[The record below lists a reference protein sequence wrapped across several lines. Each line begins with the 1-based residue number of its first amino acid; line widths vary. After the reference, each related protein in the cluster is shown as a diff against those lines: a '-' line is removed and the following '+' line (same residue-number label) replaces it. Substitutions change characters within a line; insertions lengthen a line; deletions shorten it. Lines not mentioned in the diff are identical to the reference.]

1 MRCAG
6 RLGRQFRR
14 SEAGGTTRAQ
24 EGRSRTTSGKACTP
38 CYRCGVA
45 HRDVKPDN
53 LLFDAAMGALK
64 LGDFGSAEWF
74 GDVAPEVVA
83 GREYGEKVDI
93 WSALHDALRDRPL
106 LWRHRPGDLRG
117 RAPRLNMIDTPR
129 HALPPT
135 VDTP

>member
-1 MRCAG
+1 M
-6 RLGRQFRR
+6 
-14 SEAGGTTRAQ
+14 
-24 EGRSRTTSGKACTP
+24 SGKACAP

>member
-24 EGRSRTTSGKACTP
+24 EGRSRTTSGKACAP

-93 WSALHDALRDRPL
+93 WSAGVVLYMMLSGTVPFYGATTPEIFEAVLRD
-106 LWRHRPGDLRG
+106 
-117 RAPRLNMIDTPR
+117 
-129 HALPPT
+129 
-135 VDTP
+135 